1 MENHSDRCKRLVGA
15 IQGLSVMEQEELF
28 KLLFKNKCD
37 YTQNNNG
44 IFINLSW
51 SSDEILDIIEQ
62 FINFCICSQNEL
74 DKVESHCKELELEVT
89 NEELPIIKTKYKF
102 KKEVID
108 DDKETK
114 NRVSASMRFY
124 LLRKRFL
131 KNNSFTINQEDQL
144 MPDQITVG

>member
-1 MENHSDRCKRLVGA
+1 MENHSDKCKRLVCA

-37 YTQNNNG
+37 YTQNSNG

-51 SSDEILDIIEQ
+51 SSNEILDIIEQ

-74 DKVESHCKELELEVT
+74 NKVESHCKELELEVT
-89 NEELPIIKTKYKF
+89 NEETPIVKTKYKF
-102 KKEVID
+102 KKEVVE
-108 DDKETK
+108 DDKEIK
-114 NRVSASMRFY
+114 NKVSSSMRFY

-131 KNNSFTINQEDQL
+131 KNNAFTINHEDQL
-144 MPDQITVG
+144 IPEENN